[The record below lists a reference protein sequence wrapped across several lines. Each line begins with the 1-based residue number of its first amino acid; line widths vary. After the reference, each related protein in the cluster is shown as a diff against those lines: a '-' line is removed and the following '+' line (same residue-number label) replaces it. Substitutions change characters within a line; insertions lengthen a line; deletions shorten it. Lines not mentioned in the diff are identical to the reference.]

1 MEEWGYGW
9 KVNSNY
15 GNIAL
20 YWQKCCLTLINLKK
34 TNMKNLLILL
44 LMVCGAAVFAQ
55 QAKTPA
61 AKVNGPVLAFEKNT
75 HDFGDIF
82 QGDKVEQVF
91 KFTNTGSEPLIITNI
106 QVTCGCTA
114 PEWPRNPIPPGG
126 KGEIKIGF
134 NSAGKMGR
142 QNKTVTVVSNAV
154 NDENT
159 ISFVTNILD
168 KKPQ

>member
-1 MEEWGYGW
+1 M
-9 KVNSNY
+9 
-15 GNIAL
+15 
-20 YWQKCCLTLINLKK
+20 KK
-34 TNMKNLLILL
+34 YLILL
-44 LMVCGAAVFAQ
+44 FLVVFSAQVFAQ
-55 QAKTPA
+55 QAKAPT
-61 AKVNGPVLAFEKNT
+61 AKLNGPILTFEKNT

-91 KFTNTGSEPLIITNI
+91 KFTNTGNEPLIITNI

-142 QNKTVTVVSNAV
+142 QNKTVKVISNAA
-154 NDENT
+154 NDEDT